1 MCNHSSVSPHR
12 TAAPVSLLLVALS
25 CAEPDPLPECGLDA
39 GLVFADDFEDA
50 ASIDALTQGDRFAN
64 FFTQNGGSGELAA
77 DPEDPA
83 NTVLRTF
90 GPAGDRQLVKAN
102 IQHKGLCFDDGDLV
116 SLRARHFIPSGFSLA
131 EVFLIDLECEA
142 CGDENPG
149 VRLQL
154 KEQEGRPRVDRG
166 KLNLDN
172 VGLGEAGLPRD
183 RWFELRFDV
192 RVGDEDTGS
201 LAVFVDGEAVIEV
214 DGETSTGHRRFDNA
228 QFALTASA
236 SPDPTEVLVD
246 DAEIH
251 LLEDG

>member
-1 MCNHSSVSPHR
+1 MALMPSR
-12 TAAPVSLLLVALS
+12 TAASASLLLASLA
-25 CAEPDPLPECGLDA
+25 CAGPDPLPECGLDA
-39 GLVFADDFEDA
+39 GMIFADDFEGA
-50 ASIDALTQGDRFAN
+50 ISIDALTEGDRFAN
-64 FFTQNGGSGELAA
+64 FFTQNGGGGELIF

-102 IQHKGLCFDDGDLV
+102 IQNKSLCFDDGDLV
-116 SLRARHFIPSGFSLA
+116 SLRARHYIPSGFSLE
-131 EVFLIDLECEA
+131 EVFLIDLECEV
-142 CGDENPG
+142 CGDGNPG

-172 VGLGEAGLPRD
+172 LGLAEAGLPRD

-192 RVGDEDTGS
+192 RVGDQDTGS
-201 LAVFVDGEAVIEV
+201 VAVYVDGEVVV
-214 DGETSTGHRRFDNA
+214 DVAGETSTGHRRLDNA

-236 SPDPTEVLVD
+236 SPDPVEVLVD
-246 DAEIH
+246 DVEIH